1 MGHPKPSQ
9 SQLLSRNQ
17 HHNKADVGSSI
28 ATNPLDGYEEV
39 RKISEAVDG
48 ECDYVNVPVRLTAD
62 DLKNLR
68 RIFEGKYEPLEK
80 ATLVVRVKRN
90 KP

>member
-1 MGHPKPSQ
+1 MPGQYLQCDAGPEQVPDD
-9 SQLLSRNQ
+9 R
-17 HHNKADVGSSI
+17 
-28 ATNPLDGYEEV
+28 EE
-39 RKISEAVDG
+39 
-48 ECDYVNVPVRLTAD
+48 ECDYVNVPVILTAD

>member
-1 MGHPKPSQ
+1 MEAHAPQEMGSVH
-9 SQLLSRNQ
+9 
-17 HHNKADVGSSI
+17 
-28 ATNPLDGYEEV
+28 EEV
-39 RKISEAVDG
+39 QGLPKAVDG
-48 ECDYVNVPVRLTAD
+48 ECDYVNVPVILTAD